1 MKDKDQI
8 AEEIRRLEAENE
20 ALKALNESTRNQ
32 IDLFEKM
39 ARKVISGQEM
49 SESDHQRVDE
59 STPKTSFYYKWLQSP
74 ISSSSEKI
82 FPQRS
87 YGYACG
93 ILSHLPRS

>member
-49 SESDHQRVDE
+49 SESDHQRIDVLREKVHQDKLRLKKVKWE
-59 STPKTSFYYKWLQSP
+59 SAKRKEQMRKKR
-74 ISSSSEKI
+74 E
-82 FPQRS
+82 
-87 YGYACG
+87 
-93 ILSHLPRS
+93 